1 MTLLRLLLAA
11 LLAIAAPSG
20 ATADPQIPNFWDLKE
35 RFPKPQL
42 GNLQRLRFLTTVDFP
57 PFNFIDAN
65 GDLTGFHV
73 DLVRR
78 ICAELE
84 VTPVCQI
91 QAVPWNELESTLA
104 NGGGEA
110 IVAGLAITAET
121 RGKYAFSRPYLRFPA
136 RFVMPKSTAVT
147 EPLAA
152 KLDGKRIGVLKDSAH
167 ERMLR
172 SFFPKVQPV
181 VYGRQQWLYGDLR
194 EGKLDGVFGDGMR
207 LSFWLAGN
215 DSAGCC
221 RFAGG
226 PYMAPN
232 QLGHGLA
239 IAVPHDNPQLADAFN
254 YALRELQA
262 NGGFAELYLRY
273 FPVSFY

>member
-1 MTLLRLLLAA
+1 MRRTRIAIRSLRLTLLRLLLAA

-110 IVAGLAITAET
+110 IVAGLAITAT
-121 RGKYAFSRPYLRFPA
+121 REALVAMADPDERPDRAVLVLGYAGWGDGQLAAEVEEGSWYVLPSEPADLFADTPERLWARVLRRQPGELA
-136 RFVMPKSTAVT
+136 WVSTA
-147 EPLAA
+147 PL
-152 KLDGKRIGVLKDSAH
+152 DPT
-167 ERMLR
+167 M
-172 SFFPKVQPV
+172 
-181 VYGRQQWLYGDLR
+181 
-194 EGKLDGVFGDGMR
+194 
-207 LSFWLAGN
+207 N
-215 DSAGCC
+215 
-221 RFAGG
+221 
-226 PYMAPN
+226 
-232 QLGHGLA
+232 
-239 IAVPHDNPQLADAFN
+239 
-254 YALRELQA
+254 
-262 NGGFAELYLRY
+262 
-273 FPVSFY
+273 